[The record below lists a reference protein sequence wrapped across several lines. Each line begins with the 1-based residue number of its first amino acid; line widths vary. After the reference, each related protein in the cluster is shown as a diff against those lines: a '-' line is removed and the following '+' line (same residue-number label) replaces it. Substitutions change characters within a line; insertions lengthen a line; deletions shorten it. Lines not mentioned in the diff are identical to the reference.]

1 MREVPLGEFVAAQ
14 CGGAIVV
21 DVREPDEHVGGHV
34 RRARLVGQLS
44 SPARELPKNLPVY
57 LICGRGNR
65 ILALTGYLAR
75 PGYDAYSVTG
85 GTGAWA
91 RAGHPMDMAPRR
103 NAA

>member
-14 CGGAIVV
+14 CDGAIVV
-21 DVREPDEHVGGHV
+21 DDREPDEHVGGHV

-57 LICGRGNR
+57 LICGSGNR

-75 PGYDAYSVTG
+75 AGYDAYSVTG

-91 RAGHPMDMAPRR
+91 RAGHPMVMGPRR